1 MKTVLGFT
9 LFLNLVA
16 GPATASTLTTIPTS
30 GFVTGSPGEDVGWGF
45 SFTNE
50 SLTESLSF
58 SQSFLVD
65 ETNPLLGI
73 YTDLIG
79 PQGGPDNFSVD
90 IGETWSEGFLE
101 ASQQGL
107 GFFSIDPNAVVGASD
122 SGAIRV
128 FYNFADGSPGSVDVP
143 FTVTVTDSAPEP
155 ATGWTILIGCMFIGG
170 WAIRERTGVG
180 KAARRTR

>member
-1 MKTVLGFT
+1 MKIVLGFT
-9 LFLNLVA
+9 LFLNLLA
-16 GPATASTLTTIPTS
+16 GPASASTLTTFPPS

-50 SLTESLSF
+50 SLTQSLSF

-65 ETNPLLGI
+65 ETNPLLGS

-90 IGETWSEGFLE
+90 IGATWQEGFDQ

-107 GFFSIDPNAVVGASD
+107 GFFSIDPNAIAGSSD
-122 SGAIRV
+122 SGVIQV
-128 FYNFADGSPGSVDVP
+128 FYNFADSTPGSIDVP
-143 FTVTVTDSAPEP
+143 FTVTVTSSPEP
-155 ATGWTILIGCMFIGG
+155 GYGWTILICCVFGI
-170 WAIRERTGVG
+170 ALRAVRKRSEVNRSL
-180 KAARRTR
+180 